1 MVSLYIIPSQRK
13 LYVLTIR
20 QHFNWVG
27 VRSMVHK
34 ICKRC
39 HTCQTAKVTNQK
51 YVKLPPKNAET
62 NPWDTLCIYLIGP
75 YKIHYKGKTTL
86 ILWCLTIIDTVTGR
100 FDMAPITNKTAVEVA
115 DIAERT
121 WFSRY
126 PLPQQI
132 TFDRGTEFMAN
143 FVKMVR
149 NNYGF

>member
-1 MVSLYIIPSQRK
+1 M
-13 LYVLTIR
+13 
-20 QHFNWVG
+20 
-27 VRSMVHK
+27 
-34 ICKRC
+34 
-39 HTCQTAKVTNQK
+39 
-51 YVKLPPKNAET
+51 
-62 NPWDTLCIYLIGP
+62 
-75 YKIHYKGKTTL
+75 
-86 ILWCLTIIDTVTGR
+86 IDTVTGR
-100 FDMAPITNKTAVEVA
+100 FDIAPIANKTAVEVA